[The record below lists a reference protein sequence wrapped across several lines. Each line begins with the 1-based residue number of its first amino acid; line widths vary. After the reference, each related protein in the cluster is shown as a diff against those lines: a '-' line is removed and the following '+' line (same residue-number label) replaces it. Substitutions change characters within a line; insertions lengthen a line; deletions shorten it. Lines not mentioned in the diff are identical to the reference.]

1 MICLPKKECKHMK
14 IRTKLMSLLLAVC
27 MVLMLVPA
35 FGTVVYADGGT
46 SCHVSTAQAFSD
58 AVGRA
63 DKTAP
68 YTIYLDSDI
77 TIDRMYIEN
86 QDLTIDLCGHTIT
99 GDTDSNALF
108 FLKSSNTYLGTHPG
122 GTKLT
127 VRDSKGG
134 GTITY
139 ALRVFTS
146 YNAMFS
152 TSSKATLVI
161 ESGTFILTG
170 ETEGYYGNI
179 IYCGNSS
186 TVDIRGGVFRNETGY
201 ESGQRNSC
209 IWVFN
214 GTVTAKNAKFSSSSE
229 CIYANA
235 PVAEDVAINIDNCS
249 FTAGQDAICLYA
261 GKLTIG
267 NSLIT
272 VTRDNACAIYFYSAE
287 RCGYIADCL
296 AAGNNAYV
304 DGALY
309 TKTNERALGS
319 YKAGCRVEIGPPR
332 ITQAE
337 LYVTPP
343 AVGAVPATYC
353 SSGTY
358 DYSGGSVAWIP
369 KHATFQEGV
378 SYTVYFQAEIDCF
391 DGVFANFID
400 VTLNGEKA
408 SVFIGAGT
416 KKITAVHTFPALKS
430 TETIDSVSITDL
442 TAPVAGATPGN
453 AATTDTRY
461 SVVNTMWDPEP
472 GSTFAENTVYS
483 AVITL
488 EAKSG
493 YQFTADTVFRVGGKA
508 ATVLTRSA
516 EEAKI
521 SYTFPATESL
531 AEPISAAALS
541 LAAPVAGAVPG
552 KATTTDTQ
560 YSIVSTV
567 WNPAPGSKFAENT
580 VYKAEITVK
589 AKTGYVFTNATVYRV
604 GGKTATLVARSAQ
617 EAKISVSFPATAKLP
632 TVAIRNNPGT
642 RTVNY
647 GDGIFFVA
655 VHTDLPAG
663 AQIRWFVDDVE
674 KSTGDLFS
682 YGNIKKNATVTVK
695 LTDAEGTVL
704 RDADGKEISDS
715 ETIQVKAGFF
725 KKLLSFLKNLFR
737 VARIV
742 AQAVTED

>member
-1 MICLPKKECKHMK
+1 MK
-14 IRTKLMSLLLAVC
+14 IRTKLWSVLLAVC
-27 MVLMLVPA
+27 MVWTLVPA
-35 FGTVVYADGGT
+35 FGTVVYADGET
-46 SCHVSTAQAFSD
+46 SCHVSTAQAFAD
-58 AVGRA
+58 AIGRA

-68 YTIYLDSDI
+68 YTVYLDSDI
-77 TIDRMYIEN
+77 TIGRTDIEN

-99 GDTDSNALF
+99 GIADSNVLF
-108 FLKSSNTYLGTHPG
+108 LLLSSKSYLGANPD

-127 VRDSKGG
+127 VKNSKGSG
-134 GTITY
+134 QITY
-139 ALRVFTS
+139 AVGSDSSGSMFTMS
-146 YNAMFS
+146 N
-152 TSSKATLVI
+152 KAALVI
-161 ESGTFILTG
+161 ENGTFILTAEKDGQYG
-170 ETEGYYGNI
+170 EI
-179 IYCGNSS
+179 IHCTQNS

-201 ESGQRNSC
+201 ERSQRNAC
-209 IWVFN
+209 IFIRS

-229 CIYANA
+229 CIYVDSGSS
-235 PVAEDVAINIDNCS
+235 PVLTVDNCS
-249 FTAGQDAICLYA
+249 FTAGEDAICLYD

-272 VTRDNACAIYFYSAE
+272 VAKDYSYAIYFYSVE
-287 RCGYIADCL
+287 RSGYIADSL

-304 DGALY
+304 DGVLY
-309 TKTNERALGS
+309 TKTNGYTLGS
-319 YKAGCRVEIGPPR
+319 YKAGCRVEIGSPR
-332 ITQAE
+332 ITLAE
-337 LYVTPP
+337 LRVTPP

-358 DYSGGSVAWIP
+358 DYSGGSVTWIP

-378 SYTVYFQAEIDCF
+378 SYTAYFQAEIDYF
-391 DGVFANFID
+391 DGVFANFLD

-408 SVFIGAGT
+408 SIFTGAGT
-416 KKITAVHTFPALKS
+416 KKITAVHTFPALTKP
-430 TETIDSVSITDL
+430 ETIDTVNITGL
-442 TAPVAGATPGN
+442 AAPVAGATPGN

-493 YQFTADTVFRVGGKA
+493 YQFAADTVFRVGSKT
-508 ATVLTRSA
+508 ATVVTRSA

-531 AEPISAAALS
+531 ADPIYAAALS
-541 LAAPVAGAVPG
+541 LAVPVAGATPG
-552 KATTTDTQ
+552 NAATTDTQ

-580 VYKAEITVK
+580 VYKAVVTLK
-589 AKTGYVFTNATVYRV
+589 AKSGYQFTAGTVFRV
-604 GGKTATLVARSAQ
+604 GGKAATVLTRSAE
-617 EAKISVSFPATAKLP
+617 EAKISVSFPATLKIP
-632 TVAIRNNPGT
+632 TLAIRNNPGS

-655 VHTDLPAG
+655 VYTDLPDG

-674 KSTGDLFS
+674 KSTGELFS

-704 RDADGKEISDS
+704 TDADGAEISDS

-725 KKLLSFLKNLFR
+725 KKLLNFFKNLFR
-737 VARIV
+737 VSRIV
-742 AQAVTED
+742 AQTITEN

>member
-1 MICLPKKECKHMK
+1 MK
-14 IRTKLMSLLLAVC
+14 TRIKLMSVLLAVC
-27 MVLMLVPA
+27 MVLTLIPTL
-35 FGTVVYADGGT
+35 GTVVFAEGET
-46 SCHVSTAQAFSD
+46 SCHVSTEQELTY
-58 AVGRA
+58 AVNRA
-63 DKTAP
+63 DKTKP

-77 TIDRMYIEN
+77 TTGRQDIYN
-86 QDLTIDLCGHTIT
+86 QALTIDLCGHAIT
-99 GDTDSNALF
+99 GTADSNVLF
-108 FLKSSNTYLGTHPG
+108 TVYCSETYLSEHSCGS
-122 GTKLT
+122 KLT
-127 VRDSKGG
+127 VKDSKGG
-134 GTITY
+134 GTIAY
-139 ALRVFTS
+139 PVGKFSSISSL
-146 YNAMFS
+146 FS
-152 TSSKATLVI
+152 TSEKSTLVI
-161 ESGTFILTG
+161 KSGTFILTAAEEGNHGHIVDCYG
-170 ETEGYYGNI
+170 E
-179 IYCGNSS
+179 S
-186 TVDIRGGVFRNETGY
+186 TVDINGGVFRNETGY
-201 ESGQRNSC
+201 ESRMGNSC
-209 IWVFN
+209 IWIDS
-214 GTVTAKNAKFSSSSE
+214 GKLTVDNAKLYSSSQ
-229 CIYANA
+229 CIYIRATA
-235 PVAEDVAINIDNCS
+235 PTSVEVKNCSFEHGMDAINIDNG
-249 FTAGQDAICLYA
+249 T
-261 GKLTIG
+261 LTIG
-267 NSLIT
+267 NSLFT
-272 VTRDNACAIYFYSAE
+272 ATKDNAYAIHIRDLSKV
-287 RCGYIADCL
+287 GYISDCL
-296 AAGNNAYV
+296 AAGKNAYV
-304 DGALY
+304 DGELY
-309 TKTNERALGS
+309 TQTNGYYLG
-319 YKAGCRVEIGPPR
+319 KLTAGCKVEIGSPR
-332 ITQAE
+332 ITHAE
-337 LYVTPP
+337 LGVAAPT
-343 AVGAVPATYC
+343 VGAVPENYC
-353 SSGTY
+353 GSGSY
-358 DYSGGSVAWIP
+358 DYSGGAVTWSP

-378 SYTVYFQAEIDCF
+378 SYTAKFEAEIDYF
-391 DGVFANFID
+391 DGVFANFLD

-408 SVFIGAGT
+408 SVLSGAGT
-416 KKITAVHTFPALKS
+416 KKITATYTFPALTS

-453 AATTDTRY
+453 ASTTDTRY

-472 GSTFAENTVYS
+472 GSTFKEKTEYS

-488 EAKSG
+488 EANLG
-493 YQFTADTVFRVGGKA
+493 YQFTADTTFRVGGKT

-531 AEPISAAALS
+531 TSPISAVALS
-541 LAAPVAGAVPG
+541 LAAPVTGATPE

-580 VYKAEITVK
+580 VYTAGITVK

-617 EAKISVSFPATAKLP
+617 EAKLSVTFPATAKLP

-642 RTVNY
+642 RPVNY

-655 VHTDLPAG
+655 VYTDLPAG

-674 KSTGDLFS
+674 KSTGELFS

-715 ETIQVKAGFF
+715 ETIQVKSGFF

>member
-1 MICLPKKECKHMK
+1 MK
-14 IRTKLMSLLLAVC
+14 IRTRLWSVLLAVC
-27 MVLMLVPA
+27 MVLTLVPA

-46 SCHVSTAQAFSD
+46 SCHVSTAQAFAD
-58 AVGRA
+58 AIGRA
-63 DKTAP
+63 DKTKS
-68 YTIYLDSDI
+68 YTIYLDSNIIIGDTEI
-77 TIDRMYIEN
+77 AD
-86 QDLTIDLCGHTIT
+86 QDLTIDLCGHAII
-99 GDTDSNALF
+99 GVPDNGILF
-108 FLKSSNTYLGTHPG
+108 MLSSGSAYLDTHPD

-134 GTITY
+134 GVIAY
-139 ALRVFTS
+139 AVGSGFLGLGF
-146 YNAMFS
+146 NAMFCMNDKS
-152 TSSKATLVI
+152 AMVI

-179 IYCGNSS
+179 IYCGNTQGS

-201 ESGQRNSC
+201 ESSQRNTC
-209 IWVFN
+209 IRVFK

-229 CIYANA
+229 CIYADS
-235 PVAEDVAINIDNCS
+235 PVAENVVINIDNCS

-287 RCGYIADCL
+287 RCGYISDCL

-309 TKTNERALGS
+309 TKTNGRTLGS
-319 YKAGCRVEIGPPR
+319 YKAGCRVEIGSPR
-332 ITQAE
+332 ITLAE
-337 LYVTPP
+337 LRVTPP
-343 AVGAVPATYC
+343 AVGAVPDTYC

-358 DYSGGSVAWIP
+358 DYSGGSVMWIP

-378 SYTVYFQAEIDCF
+378 SYTVYFQAEIDYF
-391 DGVFANFID
+391 DGVFANFLD

-416 KKITAVHTFPALKS
+416 KKITAVHTFPALTKP
-430 TETIDSVSITDL
+430 ETIDSVSITGL

-453 AATTDTRY
+453 ASTTDTQY
-461 SVVNTMWDPEP
+461 SIVNTMWDPEP

-493 YQFTADTVFRVGGKA
+493 YQFAAETVFRVGGKT
-508 ATVLTRSA
+508 ATVVTRSA

-531 AEPISAAALS
+531 ADPIYAAALS
-541 LAAPVAGAVPG
+541 LAVPVAGAIPG
-552 KATTTDTQ
+552 NAATTDTQ

-567 WNPAPGSKFAENT
+567 WMPAHGGRFAENT
-580 VYKAEITVK
+580 AYSAVITLK
-589 AKTGYVFTNATVYRV
+589 AKSGYQFSAGTVFRV
-604 GGKTATLVARSAQ
+604 GGKAATVLARSAE
-617 EAKISVSFPATAKLP
+617 EAKISVSFPATLKIP
-632 TVAIRNNPGT
+632 TLAIRNNPGS

-655 VHTDLPAG
+655 VYTDLPDG

-674 KSTGDLFS
+674 KSTGELFS

-704 RDADGKEISDS
+704 QDADGNDISDS

-725 KKLLSFLKNLFR
+725 KKLLNFFKNLFR
-737 VARIV
+737 VSRIV
-742 AQAVTED
+742 AQTITEN